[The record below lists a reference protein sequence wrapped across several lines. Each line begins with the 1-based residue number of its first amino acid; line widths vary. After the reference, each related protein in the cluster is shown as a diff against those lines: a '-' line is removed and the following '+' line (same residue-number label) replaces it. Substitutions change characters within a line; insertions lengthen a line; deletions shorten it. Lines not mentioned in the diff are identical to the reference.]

1 MMQFEPMEVL
11 YSVKEPFNKNTLW
24 IYPNNENNIE
34 IKVFD
39 KGWKVLLTTEDLGL
53 SEKSKQWI
61 ENLVNKNFNMFNF
74 KFNKEYGK
82 HKSTLLTLMNKNK
95 ELEIKINDLN
105 NKIDKLTKRYGTL
118 LAKN

>member
-1 MMQFEPMEVL
+1 MEVL

-74 KFNKEYGK
+74 KFNKEYGNTLTI
-82 HKSTLLTLMNKNK
+82 HKNILDLVH
-95 ELEIKINDLN
+95 KILHF
-105 NKIDKLTKRYGTL
+105 
-118 LAKN
+118 